1 MVYVIE
7 AFMDG
12 RLYSPRLC
20 DKRPLH
26 MIALAR
32 LDGDQ

>member
-12 RLYSPRLC
+12 RLYSPRLF
-20 DKRPLH
+20 DKRQLH
-26 MIALAR
+26 MIALAG
-32 LDGDQ
+32 LVGDQ